1 MPTSNSQSSALE
13 ADAER
18 SGFVSTGLRVT
29 MALRAPTHT
38 TPAPRAPAPHPAA
51 AAPHPAAAH
60 AAAPHA
66 AAPPA
71 AAPHAAAPHAAAP
84 HPAAPHPAAPPA
96 QHTAAPH
103 APAPSPAAHATSG
116 GGPTLVSGSELR
128 AIMTQL
134 PSAKAE
140 RYLAPLNA
148 AMHEFL
154 INVRLRKA
162 AFLAQVAHESGEL
175 AWFHEFASG
184 MEYDLSRN
192 PRKARELGNIHPGD
206 GPRYKGRGPIQLTGR
221 NNYRAC
227 GKALGLD
234 LEGNPDMA
242 VDPRVAF
249 RTAGWFWSTHG
260 LNLLADKQDF
270 RQITRRINGGY
281 THYADRV
288 KYYERALHVFPA
300 GHA

>member
-13 ADAER
+13 ADEER
-18 SGFVSTGLRVT
+18 FGFASTGLRVT
-29 MALRAPTHT
+29 MVLRAPTHT
-38 TPAPRAPAPHPAA
+38 TPSPRAPTPRAA
-51 AAPHPAAAH
+51 TPTPH

-66 AAPPA
+66 ATPTPHAP
-71 AAPHAAAPHAAAP
+71 APHAAAPHAAAP
-84 HPAAPHPAAPPA
+84 HVE
-96 QHTAAPH
+96 
-103 APAPSPAAHATSG
+103 APSPAAHAAG
-116 GGPTLVSGSELR
+116 GAGVTLVSASELR

-140 RYLAPLNA
+140 RYLAPLNH
-148 AMHEFL
+148 AMSEFL
-154 INVRLRKA
+154 IDVRLRKA

-184 MEYDLSRN
+184 IEYDLSRN
-192 PRKARELGNIHPGD
+192 PQKARELGNVNPGD

-227 GKALGLD
+227 GRALGLD

-270 RQITRRINGGY
+270 RLITRRINGGY
-281 THYADRV
+281 THYAERL
-288 KYYERALHVFPA
+288 KYYERALHVFPSA
-300 GHA
+300 AHA